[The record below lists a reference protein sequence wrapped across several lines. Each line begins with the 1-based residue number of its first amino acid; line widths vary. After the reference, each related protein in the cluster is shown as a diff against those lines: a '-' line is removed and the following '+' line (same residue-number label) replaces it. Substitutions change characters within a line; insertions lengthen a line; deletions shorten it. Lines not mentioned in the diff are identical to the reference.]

1 MSTEALTK
9 VDEVSHKRDFFITFP
24 KRDQHIQS
32 QLLFMKRILISAA
45 LSFFTFHPALYSQ
58 NFDTVQIKT
67 TKLTESIYMLEGSG
81 GNIGVVI
88 GNDGIIIIDDQF
100 APLTEKIKAALSKI
114 SNKPVKF
121 VVNTHF
127 HFDHSGGNENF
138 GSQGAIILAH
148 DNVRKRLSV
157 DYFFE
162 AFKETQ
168 KASSYEGLPKVTFAD
183 SVTFHMN
190 GETVHVFHAKN
201 AHTDGD
207 VIIHF
212 KGSNIFHCGDVFVR
226 YGFPFIDQGGG
237 GSIDGMIKAIEGLI
251 AVTNDQSKI
260 IPGHGVLSTKKDLID
275 YKNMLVTV
283 RNRIADGIKQGK
295 TLQQIADSDPLK
307 GYVAVFDK
315 FFFVQ
320 AIYDSM
326 KK

>member
-1 MSTEALTK
+1 MKNNFTITLLLG
-9 VDEVSHKRDFFITFP
+9 FISCTVA
-24 KRDQHIQS
+24 H
-32 QLLFMKRILISAA
+32 
-45 LSFFTFHPALYSQ
+45 SQ
-58 NFDTVQIKT
+58 NFDSVQIRT

-81 GNIGVVI
+81 GNIGVLV

-100 APLTEKIKAALSKI
+100 APLTEKIKAALAKI

-121 VVNTHF
+121 VINTHF
-127 HFDHSGGNENF
+127 HGDHAGGNVNF
-138 GSQGAIILAH
+138 GEQGAIILSHENA
-148 DNVRKRLSV
+148 RRRLTA

-168 KASSYEGLPKVTFAD
+168 KASPYEALPKVTFAD

-190 GETVHVFHAKN
+190 GQTVHVFYAKN

-212 KGSNIFHCGDVFVR
+212 KESNIFHCGDVFVR
-226 YGFPFIDQGGG
+226 YGFPFIDQPAG
-237 GSIDGMIKAIEGLI
+237 GSIDGMIRAVERLI

-260 IPGHGVLSTKKDLID
+260 IPGHGALSTKKDLVD

-283 RNRIADGIKQGK
+283 RNRITDGMKQGK

-307 GYVAVFDK
+307 GYVVIIDK
-315 FFFVQ
+315 WFFVQ
-320 AIYDSM
+320 AIYNSL